1 MATRKIRRRVRHRRK
16 TNRKRSKSVKTKGYR
31 KKFKGGSFIEAGSL
45 ASHIFNTG
53 INTFTIPSA
62 TMVSQDPR
70 ITNQFL

>member
-1 MATRKIRRRVRHRRK
+1 MATRNRRGRRRRK
-16 TNRKRSKSVKTKGYR
+16 TNRKRSKRVN
-31 KKFKGGSFIEAGSL
+31 KKKVLKGGSFIETGSL

-53 INTFTIPSA
+53 INTFTIPSP

>member
-1 MATRKIRRRVRHRRK
+1 MATRKLRGRRRRK
-16 TNRKRSKSVKTKGYR
+16 TNRKGRKTKVL
-31 KKFKGGSFIEAGSL
+31 KGGSFIEAGSM

-53 INTFTIPSA
+53 INTFTIPSP

>member
-1 MATRKIRRRVRHRRK
+1 METRKRRVRRK
-16 TNRKRSKSVKTKGYR
+16 TNKKVRGRKTKGYR

-53 INTFTIPSA
+53 INTFTIPSPR
-62 TMVSQDPR
+62 MGSNDPR

>member
-1 MATRKIRRRVRHRRK
+1 MATKRRGRRRRK
-16 TNRKRSKSVKTKGYR
+16 TNRKRSKRVKTKVL
-31 KKFKGGSFIEAGSL
+31 KGGSFIEAGSL

-53 INTFTIPSA
+53 INTFTIPSP

>member
-1 MATRKIRRRVRHRRK
+1 MATRKRRGRRK
-16 TNRKRSKSVKTKGYR
+16 TNRKGRKTKVL
-31 KKFKGGSFIEAGSL
+31 KGGSFIEAGSL

-53 INTFTIPSA
+53 INTFMIPSP

>member
-1 MATRKIRRRVRHRRK
+1 MATRKRRVRRK
-16 TNRKRSKSVKTKGYR
+16 TNKKRSKRGR
-31 KKFKGGSFIEAGSL
+31 KSKVLKGGSFIEAGSL

-62 TMVSQDPR
+62 RMGSNDPR

>member
-1 MATRKIRRRVRHRRK
+1 MATKRRGRRRRK
-16 TNRKRSKSVKTKGYR
+16 TNRKRRTKVL
-31 KKFKGGSFIEAGSL
+31 KGGSFIEAGSL

-53 INTFTIPSA
+53 INTFTIPSP